1 MNLWVFYPILVS
13 FLFVIG
19 FLLRQLNYE
28 RKERE
33 YLVRQH
39 QQLATTVRYNHLQ
52 AEMEGKITPFHTPQW
67 EPESSVG
74 DVEWET
80 Y

>member
-1 MNLWVFYPILVS
+1 MNLWVFYPVLIS
-13 FLFVIG
+13 FLFVIA

-33 YLVRQH
+33 YLIKQH
-39 QQLATTVRYNHLQ
+39 QQLATAVRYNHLQ
-52 AEMEGKITPFHTPQW
+52 AEMEGKISQFSPSQW
-67 EPESSVG
+67 EQASSVG
-74 DVEWET
+74 DVEGEV